1 MNAKHRF
8 SAPVVCCVL
17 AVALPACR
25 QAPSVSG
32 EGGRAAVASELKP
45 AMVADT
51 AAEAGASVATLS
63 PPPAGGDS
71 PGKPQPPIDLS
82 YELLGEP
89 EIGQPLQIR
98 LRSRATLDLAAL
110 NLALSGSERLL
121 LAPGSA
127 LVELRSSLRGQ
138 PAERIITVTPMAA
151 GTSYLDVVVHAEVGG
166 ELQYRS
172 VTIPIRV
179 GGGAVV
185 NEPAGVL
192 SEDGAGEAIITL
204 PARD

>member
-8 SAPVVCCVL
+8 STPVACCVL
-17 AVALPACR
+17 ALSLSACR
-25 QAPSVSG
+25 QAPSVSDDG
-32 EGGRAAVASELKP
+32 ERAAVAAEPKP
-45 AMVADT
+45 AVVADT
-51 AAEAGASVATLS
+51 AAETATTS
-63 PPPAGGDS
+63 ATPGPALEGGDS

-89 EIGQPLQIR
+89 QIGQPLQIR
-98 LRSRATLDLAAL
+98 LRSRSALDLAAL

-121 LAPGSA
+121 LAPGST
-127 LVELRSSLRGQ
+127 LVELRSGLRGQ
-138 PAERIITVTPMAA
+138 PAERIISVTPMAA
-151 GTSYLDVVVHAEVGG
+151 GTSYLNVVVHAEVGG
-166 ELQYRS
+166 EIQARS

-192 SEDGAGEAIITL
+192 SADEAGEAIITL